1 MEFHGDY
8 QALYRAV
15 EEKLASGA
23 SCHDLDHTLRV
34 ISNAKKLLENSEA
47 DKEIVLLASL
57 LHDIARP
64 EEEKSKGKVCHA
76 RLGAEIA
83 PAMLK
88 EAGFSE
94 NIAVQVTNAIRSHRF
109 RGRNEPETIEADIV
123 FDADKLDSLGAAGIG
138 RAFLFAGHENARL
151 HNTEAEALAAD
162 AYSKNDTAYREF
174 LVKLRYLPRKMRT
187 AAGRKLAVERAA
199 FMTGFF
205 EQLNNEIYQGEDSL

>member
-15 EEKLASGA
+15 EKKLASGA

-47 DKEIVLLASL
+47 DKEIVLLAAL

-94 NIAVQVTNAIRSHRF
+94 NIAVQVANAIRSHRF

-199 FMTGFF
+199 FMTQFF

>member
-47 DKEIVLLASL
+47 DKEIVLLAAL

-94 NIAVQVTNAIRSHRF
+94 NIAVQVANAIRSHRF

-199 FMTGFF
+199 FMTRFF

>member
-47 DKEIVLLASL
+47 DKEIVLLAAL

-94 NIAVQVTNAIRSHRF
+94 NIAVQVANAIRSHRF

-199 FMTGFF
+199 FMTRFF
-205 EQLNNEIYQGEDSL
+205 EQLNNEIYQGEVSL

>member
-34 ISNAKKLLENSEA
+34 ISNAKKLLENSKA
-47 DKEIVLLASL
+47 DKEIVLLAAL

-83 PAMLK
+83 PVMLK

-94 NIAVQVTNAIRSHRF
+94 NIAVQVANAIRSHRF

-199 FMTGFF
+199 FMTQFF

>member
-47 DKEIVLLASL
+47 DKEIVLLAAL

-94 NIAVQVTNAIRSHRF
+94 NIAVHVANAIRSHRF

-199 FMTGFF
+199 FMTRFF

>member
-47 DKEIVLLASL
+47 DKEIVLLAAL

-64 EEEKSKGKVCHA
+64 EEENSKGKVCHA

-94 NIAVQVTNAIRSHRF
+94 NIAVQVANAIRSHRF

-199 FMTGFF
+199 FMTRFF

>member
-1 MEFHGDY
+1 MKFHGDY

-15 EEKLASGA
+15 ETKLASGS
-23 SCHDLDHTLRV
+23 SCHDFDHTLRV
-34 ISNAKKLLENSEA
+34 INNAKKLLENSVA
-47 DKEIVLLASL
+47 DRETVLLAAL

-64 EEEKSKGKVCHA
+64 EEEKSKGKLCHA
-76 RLGAEIA
+76 KLGAEIA

-88 EAGFSE
+88 KAGFPEDIS
-94 NIAVQVTNAIRSHRF
+94 VQVAGAIATHRF
-109 RGRNEPETIEADIV
+109 RGKDEPETVEADIV

-199 FMTGFF
+199 FMTEFF
-205 EQLNNEIYQGEDSL
+205 EQLDNEIYPGEDSL